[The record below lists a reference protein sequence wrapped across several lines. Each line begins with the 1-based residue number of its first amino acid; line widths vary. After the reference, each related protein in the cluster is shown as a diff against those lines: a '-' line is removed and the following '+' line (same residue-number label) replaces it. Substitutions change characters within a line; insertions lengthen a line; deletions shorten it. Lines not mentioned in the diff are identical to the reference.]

1 MTDFFQGQMDYIY
14 AVYGLGYFVLA
25 MVTLSLTR
33 TSSPLPWRWIGASA
47 VLHGLNVWVVSL
59 MVSVGSGDGV
69 QVMRTALLA
78 GSCVCLFEFARRGWH
93 AVGGRRVS
101 PWILLLLVAVACVGG
116 LAGFA
121 GLNVSFRYAVGLP
134 GGLWS
139 AFTIYRCARSA
150 TVGSGSLLT
159 ADVAMVPLVLLEY
172 IFGPTA
178 SFFPASIVNR
188 EAVLSTIGVPVQIVG
203 IVIAV
208 VFVAGLWVHSRR
220 LLKHE
225 HPGASDRT
233 SSRVQAGLALAF
245 VVVLAGGWFVTERA
259 GDREESAA
267 RSRLLE
273 RTGLVAGAIDSQRVE
288 SLSASPADLRTA
300 AYRHLRDQ
308 LTQMDDAGSDIR
320 WFYLMALK
328 DDRIVFTVDGIPLD
342 DPGHAEPGVAY
353 EEPPDGL
360 ASTFRAGRDLVVG
373 PYADEYGTFI
383 SGFVPIRDPDD
394 GSVVGVLGLDVDAA
408 DWATV
413 IARHRLAPILVTL
426 LLALIIIGFMA
437 VQDRMRFAA
446 ASLDE
451 SRARYRSVLENMQD
465 ALYRTDWSG
474 DVVMA
479 SPSFARLF
487 GFDSAEE
494 VRGRNLVQ
502 DLGFGADEHATLVRE
517 IETGGAVSD
526 HDLMLKRR
534 DGEIIEVAANGH
546 FYRNAVGEVLG
557 VEGVLRDVT
566 EERCAA
572 RALAAAEER
581 LDLVLKAA
589 EVGTWDWDIETD
601 TARWDDMLATLYGME
616 SEDREGPFAVFYET
630 IHPDDHAVLDAALE
644 AAMEPGAAYETEFR
658 VMRPDGT
665 IAYLA
670 ERGRVYRDADG
681 TPVRMGGLTW
691 DATRR
696 TLAEQALREA
706 EERSRLLLESAGDG
720 IVGIGTTGRVTFMNT
735 AAEEMLGL
743 SDDELVGREL
753 HGAIHHSHADG
764 SPYPAAECPHV
775 AAYKEGTES
784 HVDEE
789 VFWRPDGTHFPVD
802 YIARPVW
809 QDGDLVGA
817 IVTFRDISERKRIE
831 QALRLTQL
839 SVDRSADLIHW
850 IGADGRLLYVSDS
863 VCRRHRCTREEMLA
877 RTVFDIDPDMTP
889 ARWAEHWLELKERGS
904 LTFETSHRTP
914 AGEIFPVEITANYVA
929 ADGHE
934 FNFAYGR
941 DISDRKKA
949 DEALLRAKEQT
960 EAANREL
967 ERAIARANQLAA
979 EAEDANAAKSEFLA
993 NMSHEIRTPMN
1004 GVIGMIGLL
1013 LDTDLEP
1020 EQREFAETVQSSAEA
1035 LLVIINDILD
1045 FSKIEAG
1052 KLEMETL
1059 DFDLR
1064 TTLEDA
1070 LDLPAFRA
1078 HEKGLELTTL
1088 TDAAVPSALRGD
1100 PGRLRQVLINLIGN
1114 AIKFTERGEVA
1125 VAVSLVSETD
1135 SEATLRFTVRDTGI
1149 GIAPGQQEALFDAF
1163 TQADA
1168 STTRRFGGTGLG
1180 LSISKRLV
1188 DLMGGSIGVESEEGV
1203 GSTFW
1208 FTAAFGKQDPASIA
1222 ARERDVVS
1230 SDISGQHILAVD
1242 DNATNRKVLAGML
1255 SSWSCRHEEV
1265 DGARAALDAL
1275 RRARD
1280 EGDPFRIVILDMM
1293 MPEMD
1298 GETLGATIKADPEL
1312 ADVALVMM
1320 TSMGSRGDAGRLE
1333 ELGFAAYLTK
1343 PVKQS
1348 NLYDCLATVLDR
1360 VAEPLSGS
1368 TPRIITRHSLAEG
1381 QKRRT
1386 RILLAEDNAINRMVA
1401 LKTLEKMGYRAD
1413 AVENGAEAVAALTAQ
1428 SYDLV
1433 LMDVQMP
1440 EMDGMEATRRIR
1452 DPRSAVRDHDVRIV
1466 ALTAHA
1472 MAGDRDACLAA
1483 GMDDYLSKPIR
1494 PEELAAALARWGRH
1508 GDDSGGRRSPAAEGA
1523 EAPPAAEAEV
1533 SPASEEAATPT
1544 AVEKA
1549 EAPLAAEEAEAPPA
1563 AEPVFDEA
1571 VLLNLLG
1578 GDRESAA
1585 EIAQEFL
1592 TDVPRQVEALRA
1604 ALAAGDAAQ
1613 ARMQAHTLKGASANV
1628 GAAALRVVAS
1638 RAETAGADGDLDLLA
1653 ELMPQIERQ
1662 ATRLQEML
1670 GGASP

>member
-1 MTDFFQGQMDYIY
+1 MTDFSDLLQGQMDYIY

-33 TSSPLPWRWIGASA
+33 TTSPLPWRWMGASA

-69 QVMRTALLA
+69 QVVRTALLA

-101 PWILLLLVAVACVGG
+101 PWILLPLVAVACLGG
-116 LAGFA
+116 LAGFD

-134 GGLWS
+134 GGLW
-139 AFTIYRCARSA
+139 AALAIYRCAGSA
-150 TVGSGSLLT
+150 TVGFGSLLT
-159 ADVAMVPLVLLEY
+159 ADVAMVPLVLVEY
-172 IFGPTA
+172 IFGPAA

-188 EAVLSTIGVPVQIVG
+188 EAVLTTIGVPIQIVG
-203 IVIAV
+203 IAIAV

-220 LLKHE
+220 LLRRE
-225 HPGASDRT
+225 HPAAADRL
-233 SSRVQAGLALAF
+233 SVRIQAALALAF
-245 VVVLAGGWFVTERA
+245 VVVLAGGWFATESA
-259 GDREESAA
+259 GERDDTAA
-267 RSRLLE
+267 RSRLQQRGELAASAINPE
-273 RTGLVAGAIDSQRVE
+273 RVR
-288 SLSASPADLRTA
+288 SLSASPADLQTDD
-300 AYRHLRDQ
+300 YRRLRGQ
-308 LTQMDDAGSDIR
+308 LAQMDEAGSDIR
-320 WFYLMALK
+320 WFYLMALRGG
-328 DDRIVFTVDGIPLD
+328 RIVFTVDGIPLD
-342 DPGHAEPGVAY
+342 DPGHAEPGAPY
-353 EEPPDGL
+353 EQPPAGL

-373 PYADEYGTFI
+373 PYTDEYGTFV

-394 GSVVGVLGLDVDAA
+394 GSVVGVLGLDIDAA
-408 DWATV
+408 DWAAGV
-413 IARHRLAPILVTL
+413 AGHRLAPILVTL

-451 SRARYRSVLENMQD
+451 SRATYRSVLENMQD
-465 ALYRTDWSG
+465 ALYRTDASG
-474 DVVMA
+474 AVAMA

-487 GFDSAEE
+487 GFDSVEQ
-494 VRGRNLVQ
+494 VRGLNIVR
-502 DLGFGADEHATLVRE
+502 DLGVEADEQAAMVRE
-517 IETGGAVSD
+517 IETDGAVSD
-526 HDLMLKRR
+526 HDLMLRRR
-534 DGEIIEVAANGH
+534 DGELIEVAANGH
-546 FYRNAVGEVLG
+546 FYRDAAGEVLG

-566 EERCAA
+566 EERLAT

-589 EVGTWDWDIETD
+589 EVGTWDWDITTD

-616 SEDREGPFAVFYET
+616 SERRGGPFEVFYET
-630 IHPDDHAVLDAALE
+630 IHPEDHAVLDAALE
-644 AAMEPGAAYETEFR
+644 KAMEPGVPYEAELR
-658 VMRPDGT
+658 VVRPDGT

-670 ERGRVYRDADG
+670 EHGRVYRDAAG
-681 TPVRMGGLTW
+681 TPVRMAGLTW

-720 IVGIGTTGRVTFMNT
+720 IVGIDTAGRVTFMNS
-735 AAEEMLGL
+735 AAEKLLGWP
-743 SDDELVGREL
+743 DDELVGRDM

-775 AAYKEGTES
+775 AAYREGTES

-789 VFWRPDGTHFPVD
+789 VFWRRDGTHFPVD
-802 YIARPVW
+802 YIARPIR

-839 SVDRSADLIHW
+839 SVDRSADMIYWL
-850 IGADGRLLYVSDS
+850 APDGRLLYVSDS
-863 VCRRHRCTREEMLA
+863 VCRRHACTREAMLA
-877 RTVFDIDPDMTP
+877 RTIFDINPDMSP
-889 ARWAEHWLELKERGS
+889 ERWKEQWLELREQGS
-904 LTFETSHRTP
+904 LTLEASHRTP
-914 AGEIFPVEITANYVA
+914 AGEVFPVEVTANYVA
-929 ADGHE
+929 VGGHE
-934 FNFAYGR
+934 FNFAYAR
-941 DISDRKKA
+941 DISERREA
-949 DEALLRAKEQT
+949 DQALRRAKEQT
-960 EAANREL
+960 DAANREL

-1052 KLEMETL
+1052 KLQMETL

-1088 TDAAVPSALRGD
+1088 TDVAVPSALRGD

-1114 AIKFTERGEVA
+1114 AIKFTEQGEVA
-1125 VAVSLVSETD
+1125 VAVALVSETD
-1135 SEATLRFTVRDTGI
+1135 TEATLEFRVRDTGI
-1149 GIAPGQQEALFDAF
+1149 GMAPEQQEALFDAF

-1188 DLMGGSIGVESEEGV
+1188 ELMGGSIGVESEEGA
-1203 GSTFW
+1203 GSTFC
-1208 FTAAFGKQDPASIA
+1208 FTATFGKQDAATVA
-1222 ARERDVVS
+1222 ARGCDMAS
-1230 SDISGQHILAVD
+1230 TDISGQHILAVD

-1255 SSWSCRHEEV
+1255 SSWGCRHEEV
-1265 DGARAALDAL
+1265 GGARAALDAL

-1280 EGDPFRIVILDMM
+1280 EGNPFRIVILDMM

-1360 VAEPLSGS
+1360 AAESTPGG

-1386 RILLAEDNAINRMVA
+1386 RILLAEDNAINRTVA
-1401 LKTLEKMGYRAD
+1401 LKTLERMGYRAD
-1413 AVENGAEAVAALTAQ
+1413 AVENGAEAVQALTAR

-1452 DPRSAVRDHDVRIV
+1452 DPQSAVRDHDVRIV

-1494 PEELAAALARWGRH
+1494 PEELAAALARWGRR
-1508 GDDSGGRRSPAAEGA
+1508 GEGSSAPRPPVVAETEALDPEVA
-1523 EAPPAAEAEV
+1523 EAPPAGEAD
-1533 SPASEEAATPT
+1533 
-1544 AVEKA
+1544 
-1549 EAPLAAEEAEAPPA
+1549 APPA
-1563 AEPVFDEA
+1563 GKDADAPPATEPVFDEA

-1585 EIAQEFL
+1585 EIAEEFL
-1592 TDVPRQVEALRA
+1592 ADVPRQVEALRA

-1628 GAAALRVVAS
+1628 GAGALRAVS
-1638 RAETAGADGDLDLLA
+1638 YRAETAAAEGDLELLG
-1653 ELMPQIERQ
+1653 ELMPEIQRQ
-1662 ATRLQEML
+1662 AMRLQEAL
-1670 GGASP
+1670 EGGASP